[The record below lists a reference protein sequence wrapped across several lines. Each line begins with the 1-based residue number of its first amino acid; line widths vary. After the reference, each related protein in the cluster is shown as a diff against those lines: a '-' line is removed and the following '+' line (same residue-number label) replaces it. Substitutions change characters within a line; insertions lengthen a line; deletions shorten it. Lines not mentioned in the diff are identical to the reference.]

1 MMRALEKTGGL
12 MEGSE
17 FTQIVRTLWV
27 YSMHG
32 SATYHNELSTLT
44 LSTKLAINTQNLVVV
59 VKQEILQIFE
69 N

>member
-1 MMRALEKTGGL
+1 

-17 FTQIVRTLWV
+17 FTETVRTLWV

-59 VKQEILQIFE
+59 VKQEIPQIFE